1 MSKKE
6 CLHQNINDKENLS
19 STSKF
24 YSTKIGWADID
35 DALIDSSIS
44 RALESL
50 KKIKYVRERNGSSYK
65 WDIYYVM
72 QDNLDHLGYL
82 SYLRIDTKNISLGY
96 LYVLTGE
103 IKPIRIKALMIK
115 DRRQILKNAVACA
128 KLRVDKDHNVG
139 IFYSKH
145 SH

>member
-6 CLHQNINDKENLS
+6 CSHHNINHQENLS
-19 STSKF
+19 LTTNF

-35 DALIDSSIS
+35 DSLIDSSIS
-44 RALESL
+44 NALESL
-50 KKIKYVRERNGSSYK
+50 QKIKFVRERNGSSYK

-72 QDNLDHLGYL
+72 QDQLDHLGYL
-82 SYLRIDTKNISLGY
+82 SYLRIDNENISLGY

-103 IKPIRIKALMIK
+103 IKPIRVKALMIK
-115 DRRQILKNAVACA
+115 DRRQILKNAVTCA

-139 IFYSKH
+139 VFYRKH
-145 SH
+145 

>member
-72 QDNLDHLGYL
+72 QDHLDHLGYL
-82 SYLRIDTKNISLGY
+82 SYLRIDAKNISCSNLC
-96 LYVLTGE
+96 LT
-103 IKPIRIKALMIK
+103 R
-115 DRRQILKNAVACA
+115 
-128 KLRVDKDHNVG
+128 
-139 IFYSKH
+139 
-145 SH
+145 